1 MIITKDDEK
10 IAYFNTLIFTII
22 AAITSLIVLGLLF
35 FTGGKEYIYFI
46 VVFEIGLFTTIAF
59 CIYQIVSANKNNSLA
74 DDGCKSKKAKKLVIG
89 FNECPDYFV
98 KRMSTDNQNILCVNE
113 YPVKDKVGNIYIMRI
128 TPAYID
134 GVLQKPDDT
143 LTPINNHIDQS
154 PLNVVRLNAL
164 KNDSNFKDY
173 SDKCPLLFEIPK
185 QVTDTNGEYL
195 FYSQL
200 PWTYLKSRC
209 ESFGVNK

>member
-10 IAYFNTLIFTII
+10 ITYFNTLIFTII

-59 CIYQIVSANKNNSLA
+59 CIYQIVSANKNNVLA
-74 DDGCKSKKAKKLVIG
+74 KDGCKSNKAKELVIG

-98 KRMSTDNQNILCVNE
+98 KRLSTDKKNLLCVNE
-113 YPVKDKVGNIYIMRI
+113 YTVRDKVGNVYIMRI

-134 GVLQKPDDT
+134 GILQRPEDT
-143 LTPINNHIDQS
+143 FTPINDHQNQS

-164 KNDSNFKDY
+164 KTDSNFKDY
-173 SDKCPLLFEIPK
+173 GDKCPLLFEIPQ
-185 QVTDTNGEYL
+185 QVTDTNAEYL

-200 PWTYLKSRC
+200 PWTHLKSRC